1 VIAVVDPFTGL
12 AGDML
17 LAALLD
23 AGASLDAV
31 RASILDT
38 GLAGWTLRVDALI
51 DHGLRASR
59 VHVDVSDTASERPA
73 LELIALAGR
82 ATPQPVADAAVAV
95 LTVLAQTEAALHG
108 SDVATVHL
116 HELGGHDTLIDVVGV
131 CAALHHLDVHEIFVA
146 GPLPMG
152 RGAVTTRHGV
162 LPVPAPA
169 TAALLSGAQTIG
181 SDLPGETVTPTG
193 AALLAGLRA
202 RWDPA
207 PAMRLDRT
215 GYGAGARRLADR
227 PNVVAVRLGRP
238 VGSVG
243 DDSGDTAEPLV
254 AEALVELATTI
265 DDVSGEIVGHLL
277 ERSLAAGALDAWVL
291 PAVMKKS
298 RPGQVVHVL
307 ARPAD
312 AARLRLL
319 VLAETGSLGVRSYPV
334 TRHAAIRSMIT
345 VRVDG
350 YAVRV
355 KVGPFGAK
363 PEHDDVVR
371 AADALGIPVREVAY
385 RAMKEVPRP

>member
-1 VIAVVDPFTGL
+1 MIAVVDPFTGL
-12 AGDML
+12 AGDMF

-31 RASILDT
+31 RASIVDT
-38 GLAGWTLRVDALI
+38 GLTGWTLRADALI

-59 VHVDVSDTASERPA
+59 LQVDVTDTASERPA
-73 LELIALAGR
+73 GELIALAGR

-95 LTVLAQTEAALHG
+95 LTALAETEAALHG
-108 SDVATVHL
+108 TDVATVHL
-116 HELGGHDTLIDVVGV
+116 HELGGHDTLIDVAGV

-146 GPLPMG
+146 SPLPMG
-152 RGAVTTRHGV
+152 RGTVTTRHGV

-169 TAALLSGAQTIG
+169 TAALLAGAQTVG

-207 PAMRLDRT
+207 PAMRLERT

-238 VGSVG
+238 VGSDT
-243 DDSGDTAEPLV
+243 DDSGDTAEPLF
-254 AEALVELATTI
+254 AEALVELATTV

-277 ERSLAAGALDAWVL
+277 ERALAAGALDAWVM

-307 ARPAD
+307 TRPAD

-319 VLAETGSLGVRSYPV
+319 VVAETGSLGVRSYPV

-345 VRVDG
+345 VHVDG
-350 YAVRV
+350 HAVRV

-371 AADALGIPVREVAY
+371 AADALGIPIREVAH
-385 RAMKEVPRP
+385 RTMKEVPP